1 MKKFA
6 SFIPIVGIIIVTYM
20 VIKKVSADE
29 IWPNLFYYLGSA
41 FVQAICI
48 SVPLALFL

>member
-29 IWPNLFYYLGSA
+29 IWPNVIYYGGSA
-41 FVQAICI
+41 LVQAISI
-48 SVPLALFL
+48 STFIFLF